1 MTRYK
6 LTIEYD
12 GTLFVGWQ
20 RQQNGKSVQGELE
33 AALFDLTKVKVQVHG
48 AGRTDSGVHAQG
60 QVAHCDITREISS
73 DTLRDALNHFLRK
86 VPISILKVEEVNGNF
101 HARFSALK

>member
-48 AGRTDSGVHAQG
+48 AGRTDSGVHVHDSG
-60 QVAHCDITREISS
+60 WGSISAPP
-73 DTLRDALNHFLRK
+73 RQ
-86 VPISILKVEEVNGNF
+86 
-101 HARFSALK
+101 